1 MNVSLDLGWWMVPLA
16 INVAVYAVAIAKIPP
31 AEPKGYFPDFG
42 PAIIG
47 FINLTC
53 ATIASLVAW
62 LTWAVLT

>member
-1 MNVSLDLGWWMVPLA
+1 MTVSLGLGWWVVPLA
-16 INVAVYAVAIAKIPP
+16 INVAVFAAAIWKIPP

-47 FINLTC
+47 LINIAC

-62 LTWAVLT
+62 LIWAVLT